1 MEQQS
6 QKFLRK
12 RRFLMVLPL
21 LVFPFVTLAFWAMG
35 GGKDSESRFN
45 SKQTG
50 LNLELPNA
58 NLKNDAT
65 DKLGYYE

>member
-1 MEQQS
+1 
-6 QKFLRK
+6 
-12 RRFLMVLPL
+12 
-21 LVFPFVTLAFWAMG
+21 MG

-58 NLKNDAT
+58 NLKNDAR
-65 DKLGYYE
+65 DKLGYYEKATRDSLKLKDEIENDA